1 MAFETSPTSDMTPSA
16 CDATPATGRAWRIG
30 CVGYLNAK
38 PLIEGLTRNSTPEQ
52 SIRVR
57 LDVPSALLE
66 DLNQR
71 QVDIALCPVI
81 DYFRSPEPLVVVP
94 VGCIASD
101 GPTQTVRLFSRDPIE
116 SLRHVHAD
124 TDSHT
129 SVALLRVL
137 FHAQFKRNVDLVPF
151 NAITAATGQLRLPEH
166 RAMLLIGD
174 KVVTN
179 APPTEQYPYQM
190 DLGEAWKKLTGLPFV
205 FAVWMARQHVN
216 LGNLP
221 EQLARQL
228 DDNLANVDQ
237 IAARHAVSHGWSP
250 QSATDYLGKTLS
262 YRFGDRERQAVER
275 FSQMCAD
282 LGLIEPAGPLRMYAE
297 S

>member
-1 MAFETSPTSDMTPSA
+1 MTPSA
-16 CDATPATGRAWRIG
+16 CDTTAESDHARRIG

-38 PLIEGLTRNSTPEQ
+38 PLIEGLTRDNAPEKPL
-52 SIRVR
+52 RLR

-101 GPTQTVRLFSRDPIE
+101 GPTQTVRLFSREPIE
-116 SLRHVHAD
+116 TLQQVHAD

-129 SVALLRVL
+129 SVSLLRVL
-137 FHAQFKRNVDLVPF
+137 FHALFKRDIDIVPF
-151 NAITAATGQLRLPEH
+151 DAIGSATGQLRLPEH
-166 RAMLLIGD
+166 PAMLLIGD

-190 DLGEAWKKLTGLPFV
+190 DLGEAWKRLTGLPFV

-216 LGNLP
+216 LGGLP

-228 DDNLANVDQ
+228 DENLTNLDRIVT
-237 IAARHAVSHGWSP
+237 RHAVSHGWSP
-250 QSATDYLGKTLS
+250 PSAKEYLGKTLS
-262 YRFGDRERQAVER
+262 YRFGDRERQAVEL

-282 LGLIEPAGPLRMYAE
+282 LGLIADAGPLRMYDRP
-297 S
+297 